1 MSAYNRWCKHCFYL
15 QPTLNKLFYWYWISS
30 NRGGQTEGGI
40 KLTPL
45 PPQKNILSKSPA
57 LLGLKHVDSF
67 HPSVAL
73 HIKTSRLI
81 CIANQMTGFYMKCN
95 AGLKWLKTRIF
106 FEGSITFLLE
116 VEIRTEE
123 YWRNVALKMISNYLE
138 LRGVIRHLFSQKAI
152 S

>member
-1 MSAYNRWCKHCFYL
+1 MFNLLWIICYIDIGLVAIGEV
-15 QPTLNKLFYWYWISS
+15 KLKGES
-30 NRGGQTEGGI
+30 NWH
-40 KLTPL
+40 PSH
-45 PPQKNILSKSPA
+45 QKNILLKNPA
-57 LLGLKHVDSF
+57 LLGLKHVNSF

-95 AGLKWLKTRIF
+95 AVLKWLKTRIF
-106 FEGSITFLLE
+106 FERSITFLLV

-123 YWRNVALKMISNYLE
+123 YWKNVALKMISNYLE
-138 LRGVIRHLFSQKAI
+138 LPGVIRHLFLQKAI